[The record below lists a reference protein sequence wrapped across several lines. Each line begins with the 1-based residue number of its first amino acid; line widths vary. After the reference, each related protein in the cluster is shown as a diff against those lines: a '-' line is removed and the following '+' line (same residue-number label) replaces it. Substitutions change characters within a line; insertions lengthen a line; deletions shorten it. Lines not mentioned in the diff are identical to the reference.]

1 MKGLSLKVNAIWF
14 YSEEK
19 YEAFN
24 KDYLSSPGNWV
35 TSHSTSASYG
45 RTLDQTYNAVLNYN
59 YQINKDHY
67 LDAMAGFEYYDS
79 YYKGFSAS
87 GSGAPSDAFG
97 DLEYTSD
104 DKGKRSIDSSH
115 SRQRI
120 MSFFGRVNYDYQ
132 SKYLLSFVL
141 RRDGYSKLAKDNR
154 WGVFPGV
161 STGWVFSKE
170 KFASEWADIISFGK
184 LRASFGLNGNVNKDF
199 VGNYTVQ
206 GAYAGSKYNGN
217 AYFLLNNLPNPYLKW
232 EKSRTFEIGLD
243 LGFLANRINANLTY
257 YNRLTSDKYANIT
270 IPSTSGVSSFTSN
283 NGKFQNQGFEFELA
297 FKVIDSKDWKWNLN
311 WNGALN
317 KTK

>member
-104 DKGKRSIDSSH
+104 DKGKRSI
-115 SRQRI
+115 R
-120 MSFFGRVNYDYQ
+120 
-132 SKYLLSFVL
+132 
-141 RRDGYSKLAKDNR
+141 
-154 WGVFPGV
+154 P
-161 STGWVFSKE
+161 
-170 KFASEWADIISFGK
+170 
-184 LRASFGLNGNVNKDF
+184 
-199 VGNYTVQ
+199 
-206 GAYAGSKYNGN
+206 
-217 AYFLLNNLPNPYLKW
+217 
-232 EKSRTFEIGLD
+232 
-243 LGFLANRINANLTY
+243 
-257 YNRLTSDKYANIT
+257 
-270 IPSTSGVSSFTSN
+270 
-283 NGKFQNQGFEFELA
+283 
-297 FKVIDSKDWKWNLN
+297 
-311 WNGALN
+311 
-317 KTK
+317 